1 MKSEQ
6 NDSQPP
12 SISGNSTVSVPEHV
26 AIIMDGNSRW
36 AKRQGKS
43 TSSGH
48 KAGVE
53 AVREVLRLATE
64 YGIHVVTLYAFSSEN
79 WQRPALEVK
88 ALMTLLGVYLKS
100 ETKQLHKDGVQV
112 RFIGAR
118 DKFSKG
124 LLKQMEQAEAL
135 TIDNTQSVLVIA
147 VDYGGQ
153 WDIANAARVLAEK
166 VQAGVLE
173 PDQIDAALLG
183 RHIALSDLPAPDL
196 CIRTAGEQRLSNFL
210 LWQLAYAEYFFTD
223 TLWPDFGKLDMDRA
237 LRAYS
242 QRDRRYGGR
251 GKAPSLDVEAH

>member
-1 MKSEQ
+1 MSEQ
-6 NDSQPP
+6 NDSKDQSKNREAAL
-12 SISGNSTVSVPEHV
+12 SIPEHV

-36 AKRQGKS
+36 AKRRGKS
-43 TSSGH
+43 TSFGH

-53 AVREVLRLATE
+53 AVREVLRLATD
-64 YGIHVVTLYAFSSEN
+64 YGIRIITLYAFSSEN

-88 ALMTLLGVYLKS
+88 ALMTLLGAYLKS
-100 ETKQLHKDGVQV
+100 ETKRLHKDGVQI

-118 DKFSKG
+118 DKFSKS

-135 TIDNTQSVLVIA
+135 TAGNTASVLVIA

-153 WDIANAARVLAEK
+153 WDIANAARALAEK
-166 VQAGVLE
+166 VKAGQLE
-173 PDQIDAALLG
+173 PEQIDAAQLG
-183 RHIALSDLPAPDL
+183 QHIALSDLPPPDL

-223 TLWPDFGKLDMDRA
+223 TLWPDFGELDMNRA
-237 LRAYS
+237 LRAYT

-251 GKAPSLDVEAH
+251 DESLP

>member
-1 MKSEQ
+1 MSEQ
-6 NDSQPP
+6 KDSQGRPV
-12 SISGNSTVSVPEHV
+12 NSELAVSVPEHV

-53 AVREVLRLATE
+53 AVREVLRLATD
-64 YGIHVVTLYAFSSEN
+64 YGIRVVTLYAFSSEN

-88 ALMTLLGVYLKS
+88 ALMSLLGVYLKS

-124 LLKQMEQAEAL
+124 LLKQMQQAEAL
-135 TIDNTQSVLVIA
+135 TAANTKSVLVIA

-153 WDIANAARVLAEK
+153 WDIANAAKVLAEK
-166 VQAGVLE
+166 VKAGLLE
-173 PDQIDAALLG
+173 PDQIDAAELAQ
-183 RHIALSDLPAPDL
+183 HVALADLPAPDL

-223 TLWPDFGKLDMDRA
+223 TLWPDFGKPDMERA

-242 QRDRRYGGR
+242 QRNRRYGGR
-251 GKAPSLDVEAH
+251 NEDSSLDAEAI